1 MNAVRFWAFFLGG
14 LVADQVTKSWA
25 QGHASELREHPIL
38 VLDFIDGPEAFL
50 EFTYIT
56 NPGAAWSMFSNFP
69 EVLTALA
76 FVALIGI
83 YLFRQSLELEKVG
96 PQIIFGLI
104 ASGIAGNLCDRLFR
118 TPAEG
123 YPRGVVDFI
132 DVYLPLLDY
141 DYPIFNLAD
150 SFIFVGVFSYII
162 RGFRE
167 AAEEKKAVLASETNK
182 NSDS

>member
-1 MNAVRFWAFFLGG
+1 MSAVRFWALFLGT
-14 LVADQVTKSWA
+14 LAADQVTKSWA
-25 QGHASELREHPIL
+25 QGKASLLRENPIL

-76 FVALIGI
+76 FVALICI
-83 YLFRQSLELEKVG
+83 YLFRHSLELEKVG

-104 ASGIAGNLCDRLFR
+104 AGGIAGNLGDRLFR
-118 TPAEG
+118 TPAE
-123 YPRGVVDFI
+123 VVDFI

-150 SFIFVGVFSYII
+150 SFIFLGVFSYII

-167 AAEEKKAVLASETNK
+167 AAEEKKAALASETSNS
-182 NSDS
+182 SDS

>member
-1 MNAVRFWAFFLGG
+1 
-14 LVADQVTKSWA
+14 
-25 QGHASELREHPIL
+25 
-38 VLDFIDGPEAFL
+38 
-50 EFTYIT
+50 
-56 NPGAAWSMFSNFP
+56 MFSNSP

-104 ASGIAGNLCDRLFR
+104 AGGIAGNLCDRLFR
-118 TPAEG
+118 TPAE
-123 YPRGVVDFI
+123 VVDFI

>member
-1 MNAVRFWAFFLGG
+1 MSAVRFWTFFLSA
-14 LVADQVTKSWA
+14 LAADQVTKSWA
-25 QGHASELREHPIL
+25 QANKATLREDPVL

-50 EFTYIT
+50 EYTYIT
-56 NPGAAWSMFSNFP
+56 NPGAAWSMFSDFP

-76 FVALIGI
+76 FVALISI
-83 YLFRQSLELEKVG
+83 FLFRQSLELEKAG

-104 ASGIAGNLCDRLFR
+104 AGGIAGNLCDRLFR
-118 TPAEG
+118 TPAE
-123 YPRGVVDFI
+123 VVDFI
-132 DVYLPLLDY
+132 DVYLPLLNY

-150 SFIFVGVFSYII
+150 SFIFLGVFSYII

-167 AAEEKKAVLASETNK
+167 AAEEKKAALASETSQ

>member
-1 MNAVRFWAFFLGG
+1 MSAVRFWAFFLGA
-14 LVADQVTKSWA
+14 LAADQVTKSWA
-25 QGHASELREHPIL
+25 QGNAAALREHPIL

-56 NPGAAWSMFSNFP
+56 NPGAAWSMFSDFP
-69 EVLTALA
+69 GVLTVLA
-76 FVALIGI
+76 FVALVGI
-83 YLFRQSLELEKVG
+83 YLFRHSLELEKVG

-104 ASGIAGNLCDRLFR
+104 AGGIAGNLCDRLFR
-118 TPAEG
+118 TPAE
-123 YPRGVVDFI
+123 VVDFI

-150 SFIFVGVFSYII
+150 SFIFLGVFSYVI

-167 AAEEKKAVLASETNK
+167 AAEEKKAALASEATNS
-182 NSDS
+182 SDS